1 MKKVY
6 KSILAATIALSTTMS
21 IVTGFAAN
29 NDKEKNQENNS
40 AITYNAGN
48 EIKPDVQVLS
58 DNGTQLTKGVDYD
71 LSYENNVNVGK
82 ATVNI
87 TFKGNYEG
95 TRSVNFNII
104 AKALS
109 NDLIDISET
118 PAQTYTGSAITPTPT
133 IKFGDVTLVKDKDYT
148 LSYTDNVNAGKAK
161 INVSFIG
168 NYSGTASTT
177 FDIIADVLNQEKVSI
192 SETAAQTYTG
202 SAITP
207 TPTIKYGEV
216 TLVKD
221 KDYNLTYTDN
231 VNIGT
236 AKINITFIN
245 NYSGTA
251 ESSFNI
257 IPDVLNQEKVSIS
270 EIAKQTYT
278 GKEITP
284 APTIKY
290 GDVTLVKDKDYTL
303 TYADN
308 VNVGTAKVSIAFI
321 GNYSGTASTSF
332 EITARVVAEDD
343 KTIIIQAIPNQ
354 TYTGSE
360 IKPEPVTA
368 VADTDDKMNLKEGGN
383 GSEK

>member
-95 TRSVNFNII
+95 PRRVNFNII

-118 PAQTYTGSAITPTPT
+118 PAQTYTGSAITPSPT

-192 SETAAQTYTG
+192 SE
-202 SAITP
+202 
-207 TPTIKYGEV
+207 
-216 TLVKD
+216 
-221 KDYNLTYTDN
+221 
-231 VNIGT
+231 
-236 AKINITFIN
+236 
-245 NYSGTA
+245 
-251 ESSFNI
+251 
-257 IPDVLNQEKVSIS
+257 
-270 EIAKQTYT
+270 IAKQTYT

-290 GDVTLVKDKDYTL
+290 GDVTLVKDKDYNL
-303 TYADN
+303 TYTDN
-308 VNVGTAKVSIAFI
+308 VNVGTAKVSIAFV

-360 IKPEPVTA
+360 IKPEPVII
-368 VADTDDKMNLKEGGN
+368 DKNR
-383 GSEK
+383 

>member
-133 IKFGDVTLVKDKDYT
+133 IKFGDVTLVKDKDY
-148 LSYTDNVNAGKAK
+148 
-161 INVSFIG
+161 
-168 NYSGTASTT
+168 
-177 FDIIADVLNQEKVSI
+177 
-192 SETAAQTYTG
+192 
-202 SAITP
+202 
-207 TPTIKYGEV
+207 
-216 TLVKD
+216 
-221 KDYNLTYTDN
+221 NLTYTDN
-231 VNIGT
+231 VNVGT

-290 GDVTLVKDKDYTL
+290 GDVTLVKDKDYNL
-303 TYADN
+303 TYTDN

-321 GNYSGTASTSF
+321 GNYSGTAST
-332 EITARVVAEDD
+332 
-343 KTIIIQAIPNQ
+343 KHIP
-354 TYTGSE
+354 
-360 IKPEPVTA
+360 A
-368 VADTDDKMNLKEGGN
+368 VKLSLNR
-383 GSEK
+383 